1 MAKMTK
7 ERILDAAL
15 EMFAENGYAG
25 TNMRDLAQSVGLTKS
40 ALYKHFQSKEDI
52 WNRMLD
58 EVGAHHSQGFGNA
71 SSSLG
76 KLESCEEL
84 EGFVLG
90 LFEFTI
96 HDRKVILARK
106 ILLTEQ
112 FRNERAREL
121 ASEYFLGKMEHVFEK
136 LFEVMMEKGLLKR
149 TDPTILAFSFV
160 TPIGALV
167 QSCDREPEHEDWA
180 FDRLRAFLR
189 CFIGEYGLPA
199 GA

>member
-1 MAKMTK
+1 MAKTTK

-52 WNRMLD
+52 WNSLLD
-58 EVGAHHSQGFGNA
+58 EVQIHYSQGFGSA
-71 SSSLG
+71 AASLG
-76 KLESCEEL
+76 ELESCEEL
-84 EGFVLG
+84 EGVALA
-90 LFEFTI
+90 LFDFTV
-96 HDRKVILARK
+96 HDRMIILARK

-121 ASEYFLGKMEHVFEK
+121 AGKYFLGKMEQVFEGV
-136 LFEVMMEKGLLKR
+136 FGAMMDKGLMKR
-149 TDPTILAFSFV
+149 VDPSILAFSFV

-167 QSCDREPEHEDWA
+167 QLCDREPEHVDWA
-180 FDRLRAFLR
+180 FDRLRAFLAH
-189 CFIGEYGLPA
+189 FLGEYGIA
-199 GA
+199 AR

>member
-1 MAKMTK
+1 MAKTTK

-52 WNRMLD
+52 WNSLLD
-58 EVGAHHSQGFGNA
+58 EVQIHYSQGFGGAA
-71 SSSLG
+71 SSLEE
-76 KLESCEEL
+76 LESCEEL
-84 EGFVLG
+84 EGVALA
-90 LFEFTI
+90 LFDFTV
-96 HDRKVILARK
+96 HDRMIILARK

-121 ASEYFLGKMEHVFEK
+121 AGKYFLGKMEQVFEGV
-136 LFEVMMEKGLLKR
+136 FGAMMDKGLMKR
-149 TDPTILAFSFV
+149 VDPSILAFSFV

-167 QSCDREPEHEDWA
+167 QLCDREPEHVDWA
-180 FDRLRAFLR
+180 FDRLRAFLAQ
-189 CFIGEYGLPA
+189 FLGEYGIA
-199 GA
+199 AR

>member
-1 MAKMTK
+1 MAKTTK

-52 WNRMLD
+52 WNSLLD
-58 EVGAHHSQGFGNA
+58 EVQIHYSQGFGSAAA
-71 SSSLG
+71 SLEE
-76 KLESCEEL
+76 LESCEEL
-84 EGFVLG
+84 EGVALA
-90 LFEFTI
+90 LFDFTV
-96 HDRKVILARK
+96 HDRMIILARK

-121 ASEYFLGKMEHVFEK
+121 AGKYFLGKMEQVFEGV
-136 LFEVMMEKGLLKR
+136 FGAMMDKGLMKR
-149 TDPTILAFSFV
+149 VDPSILAFSFV

-167 QSCDREPEHEDWA
+167 QLCDREPEHVDWA
-180 FDRLRAFLR
+180 FDRLRAFLAQ
-189 CFIGEYGLPA
+189 FLGEYGIA
-199 GA
+199 AR

>member
-1 MAKMTK
+1 MAKTTK

-52 WNRMLD
+52 WNSLLD
-58 EVGAHHSQGFGNA
+58 EVQIHYSQGFGSA
-71 SSSLG
+71 AASLG
-76 KLESCEEL
+76 ELESCEEL
-84 EGFVLG
+84 EGVALA
-90 LFEFTI
+90 LFDFTV
-96 HDRKVILARK
+96 HDRMIILARK

-121 ASEYFLGKMEHVFEK
+121 AGKYFLGKMEQVFEGV
-136 LFEVMMEKGLLKR
+136 FGAMMDKGLMKR
-149 TDPTILAFSFV
+149 VDPSILAFSFV

-167 QSCDREPEHEDWA
+167 QLCDREPEHVDWA
-180 FDRLRAFLR
+180 FDRLRAFLAQ
-189 CFIGEYGLPA
+189 FLGEYGIA
-199 GA
+199 AR